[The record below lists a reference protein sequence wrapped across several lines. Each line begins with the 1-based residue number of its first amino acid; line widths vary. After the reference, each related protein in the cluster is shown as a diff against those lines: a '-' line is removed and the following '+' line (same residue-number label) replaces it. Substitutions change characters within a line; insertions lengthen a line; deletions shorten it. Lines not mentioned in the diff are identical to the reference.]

1 MDASERLM
9 YDGAESERTPE
20 TTQVSKAS
28 SQSGPEPNAG
38 AAGATPSAEPQA
50 RFLRACRG
58 LPVDRLPIWI
68 MRQAGRYLPE
78 YRAIRKQAS
87 FLEVCHDPDL
97 ACEVTMQ
104 PLRRFDLDAAILFS
118 DIMIPVEAMGV
129 KVDFRPGPVIEAPIR
144 TRADVD
150 RLTVPDP
157 RDELD
162 FVCEAVRRI
171 RGALDDGS
179 GAGRSV
185 PLIGFAGAPF
195 TLACYLVDGAGSKTF
210 GQTRGLM
217 QADPATFDALLKK
230 LTDTTSAYLRAQVE
244 AGAQAVQ
251 VFDSWVGLLG
261 PEQFR
266 ERVAP
271 HLERLFDGLRS
282 AGVPLIYFAFGGA
295 TLLPQVRALRPDV
308 AGIDWRVPLSSARE
322 ILGDRVALQ
331 GNLDPAVLLSD
342 EANIRGRAREVCEA
356 MTGQR
361 GHVFN
366 LGHGIWKETD
376 PAAVAALIDE
386 VHAWEVT
393 EG

>member
-1 MDASERLM
+1 MGGGVDVVGRLL
-9 YDGAESERTPE
+9 YDRAMPS
-20 TTQVSKAS
+20 V
-28 SQSGPEPNAG
+28 PEP
-38 AAGATPSAEPQA
+38 SL

-58 LPVDRLPIWI
+58 LPVDRTPVWI

-118 DIMIPVEAMGV
+118 DIMIPIEAMGV
-129 KVDFRPGPVIEAPIR
+129 KVDFRPGPVIEDPIR
-144 TRADVD
+144 SSADVE
-150 RLTVPDP
+150 RLGVPDP
-157 RDELD
+157 EDELG

-171 RGALDDGS
+171 RSALG
-179 GAGRSV
+179 GET

-210 GQTRGLM
+210 SATRGLM
-217 QADPATFDALLKK
+217 HADPATFDALLDK
-230 LTDTTSAYLRAQVE
+230 LTRTTSAYLRAQVE

-261 PEQFR
+261 PEQFQ

-271 HLERLFDGLRS
+271 HLERLFADLRDV
-282 AGVPLIYFAFGGA
+282 GVPLIYFAFGGA
-295 TLLPQVRALRPDV
+295 TLLPAVRRLGPDV
-308 AGIDWRVPLSSARE
+308 AGIDWRTPLAQARDV
-322 ILGDRVALQ
+322 LGPDIAVQ
-331 GNLDPAVLLSD
+331 GNLDPAVLLGPH
-342 EANIRGRAREVCEA
+342 EIIRREVDRVCA
-356 MTGQR
+356 PLAGAP

-376 PAAVAALIDE
+376 PEAVATLVDA
-386 VHAWEVT
+386 VHGWVPP
-393 EG
+393 GQ